1 MSMKAQKRTRKMM
14 TQTMT
19 REKMMTQAMSP
30 QVMSQQVM
38 LHPAEPDDP
47 VPGQ

>member
-1 MSMKAQKRTRKMM
+1 MTR
-14 TQTMT
+14 TMT